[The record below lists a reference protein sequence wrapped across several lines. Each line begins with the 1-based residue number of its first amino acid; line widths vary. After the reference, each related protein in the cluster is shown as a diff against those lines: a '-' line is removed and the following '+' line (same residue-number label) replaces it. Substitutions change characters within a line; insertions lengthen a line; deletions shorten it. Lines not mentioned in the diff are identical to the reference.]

1 MSNEQKPSSNED
13 EYFVRKDAELLRAK
27 RAELDAQRLAAERH
41 SHFMKCPKCGAA
53 LAEHLFHHMKIDRCT
68 ECQGVWLDAGEL
80 EQLAQVKDGTVERF
94 VKTLF
99 GSLPA

>member
-1 MSNEQKPSSNED
+1 MSTEQKPSSNED
-13 EYFVRKDAELLRAK
+13 EYFVRQDAELLKSK

-53 LAEHLFHHMKIDRCT
+53 LVERTFHHMKIDRCS
-68 ECQGVWLDAGEL
+68 ECKGVWLDAGEL
-80 EQLAQVKDGTVERF
+80 EQLEAVKDGAVERF

-99 GSLPA
+99 GTAPA